1 MNSSTCIGRTV
12 FTIFLFSALCLALAA
27 CEVTEHANRNIGDGR
42 DLTAEQLAAQR
53 AAQNGEVLR
62 LDRPYY
68 GSEVK
73 AERGSQQGK
82 PFPKILEGAH
92 GIAIRLP
99 GQVDISTI
107 AQMITQ
113 VSDIPV
119 NIRTR
124 YVLPNGETVEVPID
138 SRMQVNYE
146 GPLSR
151 FMD

>member
-68 GSEVK
+68 LNSAVGARKYSVK
-73 AERGSQQGK
+73 LLMLIQ
-82 PFPKILEGAH
+82 
-92 GIAIRLP
+92 
-99 GQVDISTI
+99 
-107 AQMITQ
+107 
-113 VSDIPV
+113 
-119 NIRTR
+119 
-124 YVLPNGETVEVPID
+124 
-138 SRMQVNYE
+138 
-146 GPLSR
+146 
-151 FMD
+151 